1 MSRQDR
7 KRSGGRKKQMKF
19 LHKALLAVVG
29 LALAS
34 GSVRAQEAAQEE
46 RVPEALVISATILH
60 WDQAPPQTIDARDRD
75 PNRVTLGDVVEYR
88 LVFTNITGRPVD
100 NIQFTDPLPEGMHY
114 LQGTAGADREDVDVE
129 FSLDGG
135 TSYSEQPMVEV
146 VVEGRTELRPA
157 SPEDYTN
164 IRWTVH
170 GEVQPEA
177 SVTAAFQVRFGG
189 LEEAGSGR

>member
-1 MSRQDR
+1 
-7 KRSGGRKKQMKF
+7 MKF
-19 LHKALLAVVG
+19 LQIALPVALG
-29 LALAS
+29 LALAG
-34 GSVRAQEAAQEE
+34 GSVAAQQE
-46 RVPEALVISATILH
+46 RTPEALVISATILH
-60 WDQAPPQTIDARDRD
+60 WDQARPQTIDAPDRD
-75 PNRVTLGDVVEYR
+75 PNRVTRGDVVEYR

-157 SPEDYTN
+157 SPEVYTN

-170 GEVQPEA
+170 GEVQPDA
-177 SVTAAFQVRFGG
+177 SVTAAFQVRFRG
-189 LEEAGSGR
+189 LKEGASGR

>member
-1 MSRQDR
+1 
-7 KRSGGRKKQMKF
+7 MKF

-34 GSVRAQEAAQEE
+34 GSVRAQAAAQEDTA
-46 RVPEALVISATILH
+46 PEALVISATILH
-60 WDQAPPQTIDARDRD
+60 WDQARPQTIAARDRD

-88 LVFTNITGRPVD
+88 LVFTNITGNPVD

-157 SPEDYTN
+157 SPGDYTN

>member
-1 MSRQDR
+1 
-7 KRSGGRKKQMKF
+7 MKF
-19 LHKALLAVVG
+19 LQSALLVAVG

-34 GSVRAQEAAQEE
+34 GSVRAQEAAQQE
-46 RVPEALVISATILH
+46 RTPEALVISATILH
-60 WDQAPPQTIDARDRD
+60 WDQARPQTIDAPDRD
-75 PNRVTLGDVVEYR
+75 PNRVELGDVVEYR

-135 TSYSEQPMVEV
+135 TSYSERPMVEV
-146 VVEGRTELRPA
+146 VVDGRTELRPA
-157 SPEDYTN
+157 SPEVYTN

-170 GEVQPEA
+170 GEVQPDA
-177 SVTAAFQVRFGG
+177 SVTAAFQVRFSG

>member
-1 MSRQDR
+1 
-7 KRSGGRKKQMKF
+7 MK
-19 LHKALLAVVG
+19 LLQIALPVAMV

-34 GSVRAQEAAQEE
+34 GSAAAQEE
-46 RVPEALVISATILH
+46 APKALVISATILS
-60 WDQAPPQTIDARDRD
+60 WEQGRPQAIDAPDRD
-75 PNRVTLGDVVEYR
+75 PNRVAPGDVVEYR
-88 LVFTNITGRPVD
+88 LVFTNITRRPVN

-170 GEVQPEA
+170 GEVEPDA
-177 SVTAAFQVRFGG
+177 SVTAAFQVRFDG

>member
-7 KRSGGRKKQMKF
+7 KRSGGRGKQMKF
-19 LHKALLAVVG
+19 LQIALPVAVG
-29 LALAS
+29 LALVG
-34 GSVRAQEAAQEE
+34 GSAAAQEE
-46 RVPEALVISATILH
+46 RAPEALVISATIH
-60 WDQAPPQTIDARDRD
+60 PWEQARPQTIDALDRD
-75 PNRVTLGDVVEYR
+75 PDRVELGDMVEYR

-100 NIQFTDPLPEGMHY
+100 HIQFTDALPEGMHY
-114 LQGTAGADREDVDVE
+114 LQGTAGADRKNVDVG

-146 VVEGRTELRPA
+146 VVDGRTELRPA
-157 SPEDYTN
+157 SPEVYTT

-170 GEVQPEA
+170 GEVQPDA

>member
-1 MSRQDR
+1 
-7 KRSGGRKKQMKF
+7 MK
-19 LHKALLAVVG
+19 LLQIALPVALG

-34 GSVRAQEAAQEE
+34 GSVRAQGADQEAAE
-46 RVPEALVISATILH
+46 PEALVVSATILH
-60 WDQAPPQTIDARDRD
+60 WDQGRPQRIDAPDRD
-75 PNRVTLGDVVEYR
+75 PNEVTLGDVVEYR
-88 LVFTNITGRPVD
+88 LVFTNITGNPVD

-157 SPEDYTN
+157 SPEDYTH

-170 GEVQPEA
+170 GEVQPDA
-177 SVTAAFQVRFGG
+177 RVTAAFQVRFGG

>member
-1 MSRQDR
+1 MSSQDR
-7 KRSGGRKKQMKF
+7 KCSGGRGKQMKF
-19 LHKALLAVVG
+19 LQSALLVAVG

-34 GSVRAQEAAQEE
+34 GSAAAQEE
-46 RVPEALVISATILH
+46 RAPEALVISATIH
-60 WDQAPPQTIDARDRD
+60 PSEQARPQTSDALDRD
-75 PNRVTLGDVVEYR
+75 PNRVELGDMVEYR

-114 LQGTAGADREDVDVE
+114 LEGTAGANREDVDVE

-146 VVEGRTELRPA
+146 VVDGRTELRPA
-157 SPEDYTN
+157 SPEVYTN

-170 GEVQPEA
+170 GEVQPDA

-189 LEEAGSGR
+189 LEEGASGR

>member
-1 MSRQDR
+1 
-7 KRSGGRKKQMKF
+7 MK
-19 LHKALLAVVG
+19 LLQIAVPVVVG

-34 GSVRAQEAAQEE
+34 GSLRAQGAAQEQ
-46 RVPEALVISATILH
+46 RAPEALVVSATILH
-60 WDQAPPQTIDARDRD
+60 WDQARPRTIGAVNRDAGK
-75 PNRVTLGDVVEYR
+75 VTPGDVVEYR
-88 LVFTNITGRPVD
+88 LVFTNITGNPVN
-100 NIQFTDPLPEGMHY
+100 NIQFTDPLPKGMRY

-157 SPEDYTN
+157 NPEDYTN

-177 SVTAAFQVRFGG
+177 SVTAAFQVRFDG
-189 LEEAGSGR
+189 LEEAASGR

>member
-1 MSRQDR
+1 
-7 KRSGGRKKQMKF
+7 MK
-19 LHKALLAVVG
+19 LLQTALPVAVV

-34 GSVRAQEAAQEE
+34 GSVAAQEGMA
-46 RVPEALVISATILH
+46 RQALVVSATILS
-60 WDQAPPQTIDARDRD
+60 WGQGGSQTIDTAARD
-75 PNRVTLGDVVEYR
+75 PNTVTRGDVVEYR
-88 LVFTNITGRPVD
+88 LVFTNITGRPVN

-146 VVEGRTELRPA
+146 VVDGRTELRPA
-157 SPEDYTN
+157 SPEVYTN

-170 GEVQPEA
+170 GEVQPDA

-189 LEEAGSGR
+189 LEEDGSGR

>member
-1 MSRQDR
+1 
-7 KRSGGRKKQMKF
+7 MK
-19 LHKALLAVVG
+19 LLQIALPVAVG

-34 GSVRAQEAAQEE
+34 GSVRAQGADQGAAA
-46 RVPEALVISATILH
+46 PEALVISATILH
-60 WDQAPPQTIDARDRD
+60 WNQAPSQTIGAVNRDAT
-75 PNRVTLGDVVEYR
+75 RVTLGDVVEYR
-88 LVFTNITGRPVD
+88 LVFTNITGNPVD
-100 NIQFTDPLPEGMHY
+100 NIQFTDPLPKGMHY

-146 VVEGRTELRPA
+146 VVEGQTELRPA

-170 GEVQPEA
+170 GEVQPDA

-189 LEEAGSGR
+189 LEEDGSGR

>member
-7 KRSGGRKKQMKF
+7 NCSGGRRKQMKF
-19 LHKALLAVVG
+19 LQIALPVALG
-29 LALAS
+29 LALAG
-34 GSVRAQEAAQEE
+34 GSVAAQQE
-46 RVPEALVISATILH
+46 RTPEALVISATILH
-60 WDQAPPQTIDARDRD
+60 WDQARPQTIDAPDRD
-75 PNRVTLGDVVEYR
+75 PNRVTRGDVVEYR

-157 SPEDYTN
+157 SPEVCTN

-170 GEVQPEA
+170 GEVQPDA
-177 SVTAAFQVRFGG
+177 SVTAAFRVRFGG
-189 LEEAGSGR
+189 LEETGSGR